1 MKKQLRG
8 IFPVIPTPFH
18 EDMSVDYDAVKRVVD
33 FCLDCGAHGFLTT
46 AMASEFY
53 TLTDS
58 EHNQIVE
65 TIISH
70 TAGRV
75 PVVVGIASRSIPHGV
90 MFAKHAQD
98 VGADAI
104 MSTPPVVESVLGK
117 VTWDKARAYYNAID
131 EAVSIPIFIQNA
143 PELGG
148 TLTAEQMMQLAAEN
162 EHLQYAKEEG
172 RNSQQITGRMM
183 ELWKKLPEGS
193 FSGVFSGGGGFTMI
207 GDMTR
212 GACGIM
218 PCCAVTDLYVDI
230 WNMFQD
236 GNIEGARKMHNLVVI
251 AQLYEKNYWNAFTKS
266 LLIKRGVLTCDAIR
280 ETTPL
285 YDETCYK
292 ETQRIYDLLKPY
304 FRV

>member
-1 MKKQLRG
+1 
-8 IFPVIPTPFH
+8 
-18 EDMSVDYDAVKRVVD
+18 
-33 FCLDCGAHGFLTT
+33 
-46 AMASEFY
+46 
-53 TLTDS
+53 
-58 EHNQIVE
+58 
-65 TIISH
+65 
-70 TAGRV
+70 
-75 PVVVGIASRSIPHGV
+75 
-90 MFAKHAQD
+90 
-98 VGADAI
+98 